1 MEADYETLK
10 LKPGASLE
18 EVKTAYRRLARLYHP
33 DSAGPMGGDPV
44 RFQEIY
50 KAYQALSGRPGPG
63 KRDDL
68 ETTVRSNSGH
78 GEELWRLE
86 EVVDLGPD
94 VIYVLRVKA
103 EGRRLGMTLNLPWF
117 HEAACPRCLG
127 AGHTL
132 TPMFGGPHL
141 SKTPCLKCQA
151 KGVIIQKATLL
162 LNVAPAEI
170 KEGLVR
176 FRGLGHYQPIGAARG
191 DLILKIKPDWRDS
204 FFRPVFRGNDNEA
217 AE

>member
-18 EVKTAYRRLARLYHP
+18 EVKTAYRRLVRLYHP
-33 DSAGPMGGDPV
+33 DSAGPRGGDPV

-50 KAYQALSGRPGPG
+50 QAYQALARRSEQWKQDGLDAAVPSDSGF
-63 KRDDL
+63 
-68 ETTVRSNSGH
+68 

-86 EVVDLGPD
+86 EVVDPWPD

-103 EGRRLGMTLNLPWF
+103 EGRRLGMALNLPWF
-117 HEAACPRCLG
+117 HEEACPRCLG
-127 AGHTL
+127 AGYTL

-151 KGVIIQKATLL
+151 KGVVIQKATLL

-176 FRGLGHYQPIGAARG
+176 FKGLGHYQPIGAARG

-204 FFRPVFRGNDNEA
+204 FFKSVFRWSFNEA
-217 AE
+217 PE